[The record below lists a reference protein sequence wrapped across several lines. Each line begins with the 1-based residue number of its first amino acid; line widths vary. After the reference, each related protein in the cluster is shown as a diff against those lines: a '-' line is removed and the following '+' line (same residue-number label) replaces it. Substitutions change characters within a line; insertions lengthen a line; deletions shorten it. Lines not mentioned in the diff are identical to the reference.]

1 MLEIDGEG
9 RWLRSITTPGSR
21 RVIGALIR
29 VIGALIRVIGALIRV
44 IRALIRVLDE
54 MLLARVLFA
63 RVVVAIS

>member
-29 VIGALIRVIGALIRV
+29 VNRALIRVIGALTRV
-44 IRALIRVLDE
+44 IGALIGVHDE
-54 MLLARVLFA
+54 MLLLFA
-63 RVVVAIS
+63 VTLMAIV